1 MTILSIG
8 CLQSPF
14 RRSLDDLHVSSASQ
28 DPTLT
33 LGIEEE
39 FFLVDPDSRD
49 VIAKPDPAIFETSS
63 RAAGEHKAVAELLRS
78 QIETNTRGCEY
89 MAELR
94 TALTQTRRLVVESAE
109 RHGARAMATSMHP
122 FAEWSAQSPTPRER
136 YRRFAMVYQES
147 VRRFFVSGMHIH
159 AGFGDQ
165 DSRIRVMTALRRY
178 LPLLLALS
186 TSSPFN
192 AGRETG
198 FKSYRL
204 NLIGALPRT
213 NLPPPLHSHA
223 DYEALVE
230 DYRFLEF
237 IEDGSELWWD
247 VRPSAR
253 YPTIELRICD
263 ICPRIEDALCI
274 AAVYACLIRYLL
286 RQDASRSLPAEP
298 PTELIAE
305 NRWLASRYGVL
316 AFFGDTSVGGRLDI
330 DDYAA
335 QLIAALAEDA
345 EALDCRAELM
355 RVPQIIRDG
364 TSADRQID
372 LFRLRR
378 MEGDDEQTALRAL
391 VDQAVGETREGL
403 H

>member
-1 MTILSIG
+1 MSA
-8 CLQSPF
+8 
-14 RRSLDDLHVSSASQ
+14 VSNQEPAI
-28 DPTLT
+28 T
-33 LGIEEE
+33 LGVEEE

-49 VIAKPDPAIFETSS
+49 VIADPDQAIFEASA
-63 RAAGEHKAVAELLRS
+63 RAAGEHKAVTEFLRS
-78 QIETNTRGCEY
+78 QIETNTRVCQSISD
-89 MAELR
+89 LR
-94 TALTQTRRLVVESAE
+94 TALIETRRLVVQAAE
-109 RHGARAMATSMHP
+109 RHGAAAMATSMHP
-122 FAEWSAQSPTPRER
+122 FAEWAAQSPTARER
-136 YRRFAMVYQES
+136 YRRFAITYQES

-159 AGFGDQ
+159 AGFGDA
-165 DSRIRVMTALRRY
+165 DSRIRVMTALRSY

-186 TSSPFN
+186 ASSPFN

-223 DYEALVE
+223 DFELLVK

-247 VRPSAR
+247 ARPSAH

-263 ICPRIEDALCI
+263 ICPCVDDALCI
-274 AAVYACLIRYLL
+274 AAVYVCLIRYLL
-286 RQDASRSLPAEP
+286 RQDANGSLPAEP

-316 AFFGDTSVGGRLDI
+316 AFFGDTSVGGRVDI
-330 DDYAA
+330 EDHAV
-335 QLIAALAEDA
+335 QLVATLADDA
-345 EALDCRAELM
+345 EALGCVEELN
-355 RVPQIIRDG
+355 RVPTIIRDG
-364 TSADRQID
+364 SSADRQID

-378 MEGDDEQTALRAL
+378 MEGDDEQTALRAV
-391 VDQAVGETREGL
+391 VDQAIAETRQGL
-403 H
+403 GL

>member
-1 MTILSIG
+1 M
-8 CLQSPF
+8 
-14 RRSLDDLHVSSASQ
+14 SQ
-28 DPTLT
+28 DPAIT
-33 LGIEEE
+33 LGVEEE

-49 VIAKPDPAIFETSS
+49 VIAKPDPAIFEASS
-63 RAAGEHKAVAELLRS
+63 RAAGEHKAVTEFLRS
-78 QIETNTRGCEY
+78 QIETNTRVCRSI
-89 MAELR
+89 ADLR
-94 TALTQTRRLVVESAE
+94 EALTETRRLVVGAAE
-109 RHGARAMATSMHP
+109 RHGAAAMATSIHP

-136 YRRFAMVYQES
+136 YRRFAMIYQES

-159 AGFGDQ
+159 AGFGDE
-165 DSRIRVMTALRRY
+165 DSRLRVMTALRRY

-192 AGRETG
+192 TGRETG

-213 NLPPPLHSHA
+213 NLPPPLRSHA
-223 DYEALVE
+223 DFEALVE
-230 DYRFLEF
+230 DYRFLKF
-237 IEDGSELWWD
+237 IDDGSELWWD

-263 ICPRIEDALCI
+263 ICPRLEDALCI
-274 AAVYACLIRYLL
+274 AAVYVCLIRYLL
-286 RQDASRSLPAEP
+286 RQDATRSLPAEP

-316 AFFGDTSVGGRLDI
+316 AFFGDTSVGGRVDI
-330 DDYAA
+330 DDYAT
-335 QLIAALAEDA
+335 QLIATLREDA
-345 EALDCRAELM
+345 EALGCEAELG
-355 RVPQIIRDG
+355 RVREIIRDG

-378 MEGDDEQTALRAL
+378 IEGDDQETALRAL
-391 VDQAVGETREGL
+391 VDQAIGETREGL
-403 H
+403 GL